1 MYLEAAKARAAVRD
15 AEIALEQADGLLDSK
30 GGVGIS
36 LALVSRIGRATRQ
49 VEAAKTALENIDSI
63 NLGASA
69 LPRDDCRQSDRSA
82 LRTLDQASSCF

>member
-1 MYLEAAKARAAVRD
+1 MMYLEAAKARAAVRD
-15 AEIALEQADGLLDSK
+15 AEMLKQAEVLLDAK

-36 LALVSRIGRATRQ
+36 LALVSGIGRATRQ

-69 LPRDDCRQSDRSA
+69 LPRDD
-82 LRTLDQASSCF
+82 